1 MSNKNF
7 GFGTQIRK
15 SPYFDSTVKWGATG
29 FSVYNHMYIPR
40 DFGSPEQNFWNLIE
54 KSILCDVAVER
65 QVEITGSDA
74 YKFIQLLTPRD
85 LSKLSVGQ
93 CKYVLIVNN
102 DGGILNDPVLLRLA
116 ENHFWLSLADS
127 DVLLWAQGVAVNSGL
142 DVKISEPDV
151 SPLQLQGPTSQEIM
165 VKLFGEDI
173 RDLKYYWLRE
183 YQLDGIPLIVSRTG
197 WSSELGYEIYL
208 RDGSKGNELY
218 EKIMA
223 AGKEHGIQPGHTS
236 SIRRIEGGMLSYHAD
251 ADIHTNPF
259 ELGLD
264 RLVNLDSEINFIGKK
279 ALKKIKEKG
288 ISRKQVGL
296 VIDCAPLSGP
306 NTTFWPIKK
315 DRKQIGK
322 VTSAVYSPRLKK
334 NIALAMVSVEQS
346 EIDFIG
352 KEALKKIKQEG
363 IKRKQVGLIIDCDP
377 LSGPNTTFWPI
388 EKDGKKIGKVTS
400 AVYSPRLKKNI
411 ALAMIEINY
420 SELGNRLDVQIHEG
434 KYSATIVE
442 KPFYDPK
449 KNIVK
454 S

>member
-1 MSNKNF
+1 MSHKNF

-65 QVEITGSDA
+65 QVEITGPDA

-85 LSKLSVGQ
+85 LSNLSVGQ

-127 DVLLWAQGVAVNSGL
+127 DILLWAQGVAVNSGL
-142 DVKISEPDV
+142 DIEISEPDV

-173 RDLKYYWLRE
+173 KDLKYYWLRE
-183 YQLDGIPLIVSRTG
+183 YELDGIPLIVSRTG

-208 RDGSKGNELY
+208 RDGSRGNELY
-218 EKIMA
+218 EKIME
-223 AGKEHGIQPGHTS
+223 AGNEHGIQPGHTS

-251 ADIHTNPF
+251 ADINTNPF
-259 ELGLD
+259 ELGFD
-264 RLVNLDSEINFIGKK
+264 RLVNLNSEI
-279 ALKKIKEKG
+279 
-288 ISRKQVGL
+288 Q
-296 VIDCAPLSGP
+296 
-306 NTTFWPIKK
+306 
-315 DRKQIGK
+315 
-322 VTSAVYSPRLKK
+322 
-334 NIALAMVSVEQS
+334 
-346 EIDFIG
+346 FIG

-388 EKDGKKIGKVTS
+388 EKETKTIGKVTS

-411 ALAMIEINY
+411 ALAMIEIKH
-420 SELGNRLDVQIHEG
+420 SELGNQLDVQTHQG

-449 KNIVK
+449 KKIAN